1 MQKKAEILV
10 RMLKKQNKHIAV
22 MESCTGGSVSNEITN
37 IEGASDVFTIGAVT
51 YTNEQKVKMGVNQ
64 SIIKKHSV
72 YSVQTANQMSL
83 AIARFANADIGVGVT
98 GKLKKAD
105 DKNNA
110 GEDDQVYLSV
120 YNLNTQQFL
129 TAVMTVTKDTRE
141 ENKLMVVDKVC
152 DMILAMLLT
161 SK

>member
-22 MESCTGGSVSNEITN
+22 MESCTGGSISNEITN
-37 IEGASDVFTIGAVT
+37 IEGASEVFTLGAVT
-51 YTNEQKVKMGVNQ
+51 YTNEQKIKLGVNQ

-72 YSVQTANQMSL
+72 YSTQTANQMSL
-83 AIARFANADIGVGVT
+83 AIARFTDADIGVGVT
-98 GKLKKAD
+98 GKLKRVD
-105 DKNNA
+105 ENNKA
-110 GEDDQVYLSV
+110 GEDDQVFLSV
-120 YNLNTQQFL
+120 YNLNTQQYL
-129 TAVMTVTKDTRE
+129 TAVMTVTKETRE